1 MTLTPDRLQDLPFM
15 PDSVVV
21 ILDGGEAPGDFG
33 WLREIPATARVISV
47 ADSDGLLPRDGEDD
61 FARAVYFV
69 AAAEGGEGDFGAFVR
84 ERVDEPI
91 SPLKRVAN
99 FRNGVFS
106 QVLILLCQKI
116 LVLKLLIMQQKCQH
130 YLHFFFRLTAH
141 LIPPP
146 SLKKF
151 SESEPTLV
159 EGLSA
164 Q

>member
-1 MTLTPDRLQDLPFM
+1 M

-21 ILDGGEAPGDFG
+21 VLDGGEAAGDFG
-33 WLREIPATARVISV
+33 WLREIPATARVIFV

-69 AAAEGGEGDFGAFVR
+69 AAAEGAEGGFGAFVR

-116 LVLKLLIMQQKCQH
+116 LVLIMQQKCQ
-130 YLHFFFRLTAH
+130 LNCIFF
-141 LIPPP
+141 PD
-146 SLKKF
+146 
-151 SESEPTLV
+151 
-159 EGLSA
+159 
-164 Q
+164 